1 MAGEE
6 REAEGKVGTGED
18 GEGLDEDVGDG
29 LILGEVWVELVA
41 NWSIVSNRN
50 WSRRVSSSGSGR
62 LSDRANN

>member
-50 WSRRVSSSGSGR
+50 
-62 LSDRANN
+62 